1 MKKSRSIKLALLGS
15 ASMALA
21 ACGDDGPP
29 DDSRF
34 FAETRECAAVYGD
47 APCADAALM
56 AEETHLVQ
64 APKFALREQCEA
76 EFGDGNCETRQTAS
90 GSSFFM
96 PLLMGYM
103 MGNMLSGNRFSQPVY
118 RGRDGGAVMN
128 NGGRLFNV
136 GNFGGTTAAGRT
148 ASFRP
153 AQASP
158 IARGG
163 FGSMSAAYNSGAAS

>member
-1 MKKSRSIKLALLGS
+1 MKKSRTIKLALLGS

-34 FAETRECAAVYGD
+34 FAEAKECVAIYGD
-47 APCADAALM
+47 APCADAALT
-56 AEETHLVQ
+56 AEKAHLTQ
-64 APKFALREQCEA
+64 APKFARQEQCEA
-76 EFGDGNCETRQTAS
+76 EFGAGNCETRQAAS
-90 GSSFFM
+90 GGSFFM

-103 MGNMLSGNRFSQPVY
+103 MGNMLGGNRFSQPVY

-128 NGGRLFNV
+128 NGGRLYNV
-136 GNFGGTTAAGRT
+136 GNFGGATAAGRT

-158 IARGG
+158 ISRGG
-163 FGSMSAAYNSGAAS
+163 FGGSSAAFNSGAAS